1 MPSTTPDFS
10 TVTAG
15 VSSVRAGGA
24 VGRADSRGCPRRRR
38 GARRGATSPG
48 RRRSVFGQA
57 SSNDAGG
64 GSAGSGG
71 GTAGGLGRR
80 SADSR
85 SGGNGSLVRAC
96 ARSRS
101 FRDVEENSR
110 LRFGLTAG
118 AASAGAALRRRRAR
132 GAPHPAMAVAAA
144 LELRRARCRRHLGG
158 RLVAVNGKP
167 LSPGAGARRCPAAV
181 PAAAFAARLRHAGAK
196 PPGDVLQFPDRHP
209 EPEHDRA
216 GANPDHAGQDQRIAE
231 Y

>member
-15 VSSVRAGGA
+15 VSSVRAGAPLVSLIVEG
-24 VGRADSRGCPRRRR
+24 VRGGG
-38 GARRGATSPG
+38 GARRGATSPSRG
-48 RRRSVFGQA
+48 RSVFGQA

-71 GTAGGLGRR
+71 GTAGGLGRK

-110 LRFGLTAG
+110 LRFGFTAG
-118 AASAGAALRRRRAR
+118 AASAGAASGGDAR
-132 GAPHPAMAVAAA
+132 EAPSSCH
-144 LELRRARCRRHLGG
+144 GG
-158 RLVAVNGKP
+158 
-167 LSPGAGARRCPAAV
+167 
-181 PAAAFAARLRHAGAK
+181 
-196 PPGDVLQFPDRHP
+196 GDR
-209 EPEHDRA
+209 
-216 GANPDHAGQDQRIAE
+216 